1 METNATNTPLTPEQ
15 IATNVVT
22 ELTHDDQIKEI
33 TRLITELDYQKRN
46 LDIARQER
54 RDKSYKI
61 DQIQREVR
69 TAFKDKFDGDKTATA
84 DFDLEEANELLE
96 QIGADKLTF
105 TYSATITVTAT
116 ITGID
121 ADNEEEAER
130 KVLEAVSLHFN
141 SDAAGDDADIDDE
154 EYEVSDVEEE

>member
-1 METNATNTPLTPEQ
+1 MEINATVTPLTPEQ

-22 ELTHDDQIKEI
+22 ELTHDEQIKEI

-54 RDKSYKI
+54 MEKANKI
-61 DQIQREVR
+61 NQIQREVR
-69 TAFKDKFDGDKTATA
+69 EAFKEKFDGDRNTTA

-96 QIGADKLTF
+96 LIGADILTF

-121 ADNEEEAER
+121 ASSEKEAEE
-130 KVLEAVSLHFN
+130 KALEAVSLQFDA
-141 SDAAGDDADIDDE
+141 SAAGDDAEIDDE
-154 EYEVSDVEEE
+154 EYEVSDIEEE

>member
-1 METNATNTPLTPEQ
+1 MEIKATVTPLTPEQ

-22 ELTHDDQIKEI
+22 TLTHDDQIKEI
-33 TRLITELDYQKRN
+33 TRLITELDYQKQN

-61 DQIQREVR
+61 EQIQREVR

-96 QIGADKLTF
+96 QIGADALTF
-105 TYSATITVTAT
+105 TYSATITITAT
-116 ITGID
+116 ITGIEADDEED
-121 ADNEEEAER
+121 ARNKA
-130 KVLEAVSLHFN
+130 LEAVGIRFDSN
-141 SDAAGDDADIDDE
+141 SAGENADIEDE
-154 EYEVSDVEEE
+154 EYEVSDIEEE

>member
-1 METNATNTPLTPEQ
+1 MEIKATVTPLTPEQ

-22 ELTHDDQIKEI
+22 TLTHDDQIKEI
-33 TRLITELDYQKRN
+33 TRLITELDYQKQN